1 MQIKN
6 FSLHFICL
14 ILILHLTEGYS
25 QGKLLTNKQLSE
37 APWYYDLSS
46 ANKNPEEVY
55 NLSITWEKLEEF
67 PEGIFKFINLQHLD
81 LMDNNIRTIPA
92 EIMKLKNLQILFLSN
107 NKLSSLPEEM
117 KNLEN
122 LEVLHLERNRLKEVP
137 DWIRNIPKLKKV
149 GLRDNKISA
158 EGIEK
163 IKKKYPQIEIN
174 N

>member
-1 MQIKN
+1 
-6 FSLHFICL
+6 
-14 ILILHLTEGYS
+14 
-25 QGKLLTNKQLSE
+25 
-37 APWYYDLSS
+37 
-46 ANKNPEEVY
+46 
-55 NLSITWEKLEEF
+55 
-67 PEGIFKFINLQHLD
+67 
-81 LMDNNIRTIPA
+81 
-92 EIMKLKNLQILFLSN
+92 
-107 NKLSSLPEEM
+107 M